1 MENPE
6 GKPVSLETFLLKH
19 GMIGAEGKNH
29 KNLCWFLLGAF
40 LTAIT
45 KPLWMPAIMGWM
57 S

>member
-6 GKPVSLETFLLKH
+6 GKTVSLETFLLKH